1 MNDRFFVRF
10 LPDEVG
16 EGMSRPR
23 LGTMSGKPLPIA
35 VNWHLEAYCN
45 YGCTFC
51 YASFLEQRKQSR
63 ITKEDGVKLVLDLA
77 ENGVRKLNFVG
88 GEPMLHPFLD
98 EWIIQAKQSGMTT
111 SIVSNGTKMEVDWL
125 EKMRRSLDWLGLSID
140 ASDDT
145 IHALMGRGLRGEIA
159 KGISLHLERTT
170 EILENAKRLGYGIK
184 LNTVVTTHNLNDD
197 MSELVEK
204 YRPDRWKIFKVLRI
218 EGENEGRVDSQ
229 LITDLEFQEYVE
241 RHQQRLE
248 GLEGVDIVAED
259 NADMLG
265 TYAMIDPL
273 GKVYTN
279 ATGSYLYSSKSAIE
293 IGFEA
298 AWNEVEQGFSVTGFE
313 ERGGDWDFR
322 LPMLQSSEEAQ
333 RGVEFG
339 G

>member
-1 MNDRFFVRF
+1 MNNRLLVRF
-10 LPDEVG
+10 LLGVVG
-16 EGMSRPR
+16 GILSRNR
-23 LGTMSGKPLPIA
+23 LGTMSGKTLPIA

-45 YGCTFC
+45 YGCAFC

-63 ITKEDGVKLVLDLA
+63 ITKQDGIRLIVDIA
-77 ENGVRKLNFVG
+77 ETGVRKLNFVG

-98 EWIIQAKQSGMTT
+98 DWIIQAKQTGMTT
-111 SIVSNGTKMEVDWL
+111 SIVSNGTRMDNDWL
-125 EKMRRSLDWLGLSID
+125 EKMRGSLDWLGLSID
-140 ASDDT
+140 ASDDA
-145 IHALMGRGLRGEIA
+145 IHALMGRGRKGEIA
-159 KGISLHLERTT
+159 KGISRHLERTT
-170 EILENAKRLGYGIK
+170 EILENAKRLGYGVK

-197 MSELVEK
+197 MSEFVKK

-229 LITDLEFQEYVE
+229 LITDLEFREYVE
-241 RHQQRLE
+241 RCQQRLE

-279 ATGSYLYSSKSAIE
+279 ATGRYIYSSRSAIE

-298 AWNEVEQGFSVTGFE
+298 AWNEVEQGFSVSKFE

-322 LPMLQSSEEAQ
+322 LPVLQSSEEVQ
-333 RGVEFG
+333 G
-339 G
+339 GY